1 MRDAAGFTPG
11 LTLSPTT
18 RPHVTTSLQRHWSA
32 ALALSVVAIL
42 AACGKDSTAPP
53 PPASVAATST
63 TTISGTVGA
72 VLSAGPTFVVRDA
85 NGNAMSGVGVSV
97 VVTSGGGT
105 LANAPTTSNASGTSV
120 GTWTLG
126 QTAGLNQVT
135 VTVSGLS
142 TPLVLSATGTADVPS
157 QLTVASGNS
166 QSAPAAGTA
175 AAPVAFK
182 VADRFNNGVPN
193 ISVTFTVT
201 GGGGSIAGSA
211 AVTTNASGIANAPTW
226 TLGKIATAQSL
237 TATAGTFTAQ
247 ATASVLTSYNVD
259 VRFFGPSVDATI
271 QAAFFNAAG
280 RISGIITGE
289 QPDLVLGPSNPL
301 DIAGCGV
308 TGVAPLTEI
317 IDDVIIY
324 ANVAT
329 IDGVGN
335 VLGNA
340 GPCFVRNSTGL
351 TLIGVMNFDV
361 ADLQNLINSGRLGDV
376 ILHEMLHVVGVT
388 GNIWGNKSLVAGQST
403 SSWAFTGAQAI
414 NGCIAHGGTAPT
426 ACGGGSVPV
435 EATGGAGTAGSHWRE
450 VTTAT
455 GIGLNTELMT
465 GFIEP
470 AGTPNPLSRITIGA
484 LGDIGYT
491 VNLLPFDNYTVPST
505 AALAYA
511 KIAEAQGNGGFEII
525 ETVLEPIGR
534 VDNAGRVTRIPRS
547 Y

>member
-1 MRDAAGFTPG
+1 M
-11 LTLSPTT
+11 
-18 RPHVTTSLQRHWSA
+18 TTSLQRYRSA
-32 ALALSVVAIL
+32 AVALSLLAIV

-53 PPASVAATST
+53 PPASVAAGST
-63 TTISGTVGA
+63 AAISGTVGA
-72 VLSAGPTFVVRDA
+72 VLTSAPTFVVRDA
-85 NGNAMSGVGVSV
+85 NGNGMGGVGVSV
-97 VVTSGGGT
+97 VVTGGGGT
-105 LANAPTTSNASGTSV
+105 LTGAPTSSNAAGTSV

-126 QTAGLNQVT
+126 QTAGANQVT

-157 QLTVASGNS
+157 QITVASGNS
-166 QSAPAAGTA
+166 QSAPAAGTGA
-175 AAPVAFK
+175 VPVAFK
-182 VADRFNNGVPN
+182 VADRFSNGVPN
-193 ISVTFTVT
+193 VSVTFAVT
-201 GGGGSIAGSA
+201 AGGGSIASSA
-211 AVTTNASGIANAPTW
+211 AVTTNASGIANAPVW

-247 ATASVLTSYNVD
+247 ATASVQTSYNVD
-259 VRFFGPSVDATI
+259 VRCFGPSGDATI
-271 QAAFFNAAG
+271 QAAVFNAAG

-301 DIAGCGV
+301 DISGCGI

-317 IDDVIIY
+317 IDDVIVY
-324 ANVAT
+324 ATVTT

-361 ADLQNLINSGRLGDV
+361 ADLQNQINNGRLGDL

-388 GNIWGNKSLVAGQST
+388 GNIWGNKSLVTGQNT
-403 SSWAFTGAQAI
+403 PSWAFTGAQAL
-414 NGCIAHGGTAPT
+414 NGCIAHGGTAPNS
-426 ACGGGSVPV
+426 CGAGSVPV
-435 EATGGAGTAGSHWRE
+435 DATGGAGTAGSHWRE
-450 VTTAT
+450 TTTAT
-455 GIGLNTELMT
+455 GIGFRTELMT
-465 GFIEP
+465 GFIS
-470 AGTPNPLSRITIGA
+470 AVGTPNPLSRITIGA

-511 KIAEAQGNGGFEII
+511 KIAEAQGYGGFEIT

-547 Y
+547 N